1 MATSDERKAKGR
13 SSPAIAPSGFFAL
26 RTPLSPFQDFLWWSE
41 GLLAPQAAGEQ
52 NLDRALERDRS
63 ELRRK
68 LRQIIA
74 RPEVREALFVASPS
88 LDESLDLWVREPST
102 ERSQK
107 VERTLVRYFTRMCS
121 RPTPFGLFA
130 GCSVGTIG
138 ERTQLSLEKRAAYQ
152 RHTRLD
158 MDYLTAL
165 TQALAQQSSAREA
178 LAFRPNSSL
187 YQAAGRLRYVES
199 RLEGKSRAYHL
210 AAVEPTDYL
219 LSTLNRAANGA
230 LLRDL
235 ERALCDADAEV
246 SAAEAKEYITA
257 LVDNQILV
265 PDFGLP
271 VTGPEPVHRLI
282 AQIREVPSMAGAGQH
297 LQAAQD
303 ALGQLDAD
311 GLGRT
316 PEQYRAIARGLETL
330 PAKVELPRLFQVDLH
345 KPAPN
350 ASLGPEVIEEV
361 VSAVG
366 LLQRIAPKRASAALE
381 RFRENFRKRY
391 ETREV
396 PLVEALDEETG
407 IGFESSSA
415 PSAEGSPV
423 LEGLVFPSA
432 NEESGS
438 WTGRDAFLLSKLSD
452 ALKAGA
458 TEISLA
464 PADLDALE
472 NKEPAPLPDA
482 FMVLAKVVGDPADQA
497 SAGGVRVL
505 VGGLDGPSG
514 VKLLGRFCHGDA
526 QLTRFV
532 EHHLRA
538 EEAFRPDAIY
548 AEIVHLPEGRIG
560 NVLLRPVLREY
571 EIPYLGLS
579 GAPREK
585 QIPITELMVSVIG
598 SRIVLRSIRLG
609 KEVIP
614 RMTNAHNFGMRS
626 LGLYRFLCALQTDG
640 VMPGLG
646 FSWGALDSAPF
657 LPRVACGR
665 KILSKARWRLRQED
679 LQALAQA
686 KGNGQYRAVQ
696 GLREKL
702 GLPRLVSLAD
712 GDNALLVDLD
722 NVLSVETFAH
732 LVKGRPAAR
741 LEEVL
746 PGPDELG
753 ARGPEGTFAHE
764 LVIPFVL
771 QETASREALRPRNTA
786 PARFARSLH
795 PGSPWLYAKLYA
807 GTSGVDQIL
816 RSVVAPLIRRSTSS
830 GAVDQWFFIRY
841 ADPDWHLRLRVH
853 GAPERLRAEF
863 LPELEAAVAPLIGTG
878 ELWRIQL
885 DSYEREVERYGG
897 AEGLLIAEKI
907 FSADSEAALG
917 ILELL
922 SGDEGA
928 DARWRFALRGMDML
942 LDDLGLDLEGKLAV
956 AQAARQTFG
965 REFRVDGRFEHQLG
979 DKYRKERA
987 GIEALLDASR
997 DEKSELAPGLALL
1010 HTRSQTL
1017 RAIASEL
1024 RACQAAGRLTASLP
1038 ELAQSFLHM
1047 HANRVLR
1054 SAARA
1059 QELVMYDF
1067 LVRTYESRLA
1077 RARKS
1082 DASRSIPP
1090 PSRAPHG

>member
-1 MATSDERKAKGR
+1 MAKSDERKTKGR
-13 SSPAIAPSGFFAL
+13 PSPAVATSGFFAL
-26 RTPLSPFQDFLWWSE
+26 RTPMLPFDDFLWWSE
-41 GLLAPQAAGEQ
+41 GLLAPKVAEQ
-52 NLDRALERDRS
+52 ELDQALERDRT
-63 ELRRK
+63 ELRQK

-74 RPEVREALFVASPS
+74 RPEVHEALFVASPS
-88 LDESLDLWVREPST
+88 LDESLPLWMLEPEN
-102 ERSQK
+102 ERGQK

-138 ERTQLSLEKRAAYQ
+138 ERTQLSLQQRAASQ

-165 TQALAQQSSAREA
+165 TSALAQQSSAREA

-219 LSTLNRAANGA
+219 LATLNRAANGA
-230 LLRDL
+230 ALRDL
-235 ERALCDADAEV
+235 ERALCEADAEV
-246 SAAEAKEYITA
+246 SAAEANEYIAT

-282 AQIREVPSMAGAGQH
+282 AQIREVPAMAAAAEQ

-303 ALGQLDAD
+303 AIARLDAD
-311 GLGRT
+311 GLGRA
-316 PEQYRAIARGLETL
+316 PEQYRAIARGLEAL
-330 PAKVELPRLFQVDLH
+330 PAKVELPRLFQVDLQ
-345 KPAPN
+345 KPAGN
-350 ASLGPEVIEEV
+350 ASLGPDVIEEV
-361 VSAVG
+361 VGAVG
-366 LLQRIAPKRASAALE
+366 LLHRIAPKRAPVALE

-423 LEGLVFPSA
+423 LEGLVFPAA
-432 NEESGS
+432 NEEGGA
-438 WTGRDAFLLSKLSD
+438 WTGRDAFLLSKLGD

-472 NKEPAPLPDA
+472 NKEPAPLPQA
-482 FMVLAKVVGDPADQA
+482 FMVLAKVIGDPADKE
-497 SAGGVRVL
+497 SAEGVRVW

-514 VKLLGRFCHGDA
+514 AKLLGRFCHGDP

-532 EHHLRA
+532 EQHLRA
-538 EEAFRPDAIY
+538 EEALRPDAIY

-585 QIPITELMVSVIG
+585 QIPITDLMVSVIG

-614 RMTNAHNFGMRS
+614 RMTNAHNFGLRS
-626 LGLYRFLCALQTDG
+626 LGLYRFLGALQTDG
-640 VMPGLG
+640 VAQGLG
-646 FSWGALDSAPF
+646 FGWGALESAPF
-657 LPRVACGR
+657 LPRVVCGR
-665 KILSKARWRLRQED
+665 KILSKARWRLRHED
-679 LQALAQA
+679 LQAVAKA
-686 KGNGQYRAVQ
+686 KGNEQYGAAR

-712 GDNALLVDLD
+712 GDNALLIDLD

-732 LVKGRPAAR
+732 LIKGRSAAR

-746 PGPDELG
+746 PGPKQSA

-771 QETASREALRPRNTA
+771 KETARREALRPRSTA
-786 PARFARSLH
+786 PAPFARSLL

-830 GAVDQWFFIRY
+830 GAVDQWFFIRLG
-841 ADPDWHLRLRVH
+841 DPDWHLRLRVH

-863 LPELEAAVAPLIGTG
+863 LPELEAAVAPLIDTG
-878 ELWRIQL
+878 ELWRFQL

-942 LDDLGLDLEGKLAV
+942 LDDFGLDLEAKLAV
-956 AQAARQTFG
+956 VQAARQTFG
-965 REFRVDGRFEHQLG
+965 REFRVDGQFEYQLG

-987 GIEALLDASR
+987 GIEALLDPNR
-997 DEKSELAPGLALL
+997 DEQSELAPGLRLL
-1010 HTRSQTL
+1010 HTRSQKL

-1024 RACQAAGRLTASLP
+1024 RACEAAGRLTVALP
-1038 ELAQSFLHM
+1038 ELAQSYLHM
-1047 HANRVLR
+1047 HANRMLR

-1077 RARKS
+1077 RTRPYPG
-1082 DASRSIPP
+1082 RSP
-1090 PSRAPHG
+1090 RG